1 MATSPFIGEII
12 ISGFNFAPVGFALCN
27 GQLLS
32 IASNTALFSILGTTY
47 GGNGQTTFGLPDL
60 RGRTAISQG
69 QGPGLSPYQLGQQ
82 SGQENHTLTLNQI
95 PAHNHA
101 MQGNSGDGTQA
112 SPVNNFFAGPG
123 ADRDLFWYNNAN
135 TGTTVN
141 MNPGA
146 TGLSGN
152 NQPHNN
158 MQPYLVVNYCIATQ
172 GIFPSRN

>member
-1 MATSPFIGEII
+1 MAINPFIGEII
-12 ISGFNFAPVGFALCN
+12 IAGFNFAPVGFAQCN

-32 IASNTALFSILGTTY
+32 IAQNTALFSILGTTY
-47 GGNGQTTFGLPDL
+47 GGNGTTVFGLPDL
-60 RGRTAISQG
+60 RGRTAISFG
-69 QGPGLSPYQLGQQ
+69 LGPGLSNYSLGQV
-82 SGQENHTLTLNQI
+82 SGQENHTLLSTEM

-101 MQGNSGDGTQA
+101 MQSNNGDGTQQ
-112 SPVNNFFAGPG
+112 SPSGNFFAGPG